1 MKIKT
6 VFFLALLGYLLP
18 VSPVAADFTIT
29 YVQPG
34 SSKTNTIYIRN
45 GKVRISSRK
54 GKKEARQYMI
64 YDSKRKVMTSVDH
77 KRHKYVVMT
86 EKDIDRLMKRMP
98 TAEDVATRGIQNRVP
113 WSKIR
118 GASWIPGRTKR
129 AITEKPARRGAKKIV
144 KGVEKTAPKV
154 LPHEKRRVVKT
165 KRRQTIKGVR
175 CTNHKVYRGKKKLG
189 VLCVASR
196 SAVKMTRS
204 DYKALKAY
212 HRYGIKMTAFSK
224 KAAGPFAYRI
234 DDFIMTN
241 VNGVVIQ
248 SKASRRSKSLKMT
261 RVSRKR
267 LPGSLFKIPKGYKKQ
282 KM

>member
-1 MKIKT
+1 MNIKT
-6 VFFLALLGYLLP
+6 VFFLALLGCLIPATP
-18 VSPVAADFTIT
+18 VVADFSIT
-29 YVQPG
+29 YVRPG
-34 SSKTNTIYIRN
+34 TSKTNTINIRN
-45 GKVRISSRK
+45 GKVRITTRK

-64 YDSKRKVMTSVDH
+64 YDSKRKVMISVDR
-77 KRHKYVVMT
+77 KRRKYVVLT
-86 EKDIDRLMKRMP
+86 NKDMDRLMKRMP
-98 TAEDVATRGIQNRVP
+98 AAEDIATRAIQNRVP

-118 GASWIPGRTKR
+118 GSYWIPGRTKR
-129 AITEKPARRGAKKIV
+129 AITEKPARKGAKKIV
-144 KGVEKTAPKV
+144 KGIKKNAPKV
-154 LPHEKRRVVKT
+154 LPHEQRRVVKT

-212 HRYGIKMTAFSK
+212 HQYGIKITAFTR

-241 VNGVVIQ
+241 VNGVVID

-261 RVSRKR
+261 RISRRR
-267 LPGSLFKIPKGYKKQ
+267 LSGSLFRVPKGYKKQ
-282 KM
+282 KK